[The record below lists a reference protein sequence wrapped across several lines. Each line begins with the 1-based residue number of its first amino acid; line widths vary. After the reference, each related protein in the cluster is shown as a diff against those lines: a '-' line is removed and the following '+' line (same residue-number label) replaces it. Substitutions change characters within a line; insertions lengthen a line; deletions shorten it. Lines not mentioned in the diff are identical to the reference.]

1 MPDMGK
7 RYTVSRD
14 VQKHRKRK
22 YKRRSGVHF
31 MTDDIGSLFARW
43 ALLFALM
50 LGTLIPGV
58 SSAAAQ
64 PAERN
69 RQDRPTPNTT
79 ESASRPRGQPL
90 TEFEKM
96 QLHHR
101 RYSAAANNMA
111 HLFKLLNQ
119 KIQEVSLAAKTVEAK
134 DNSHNRRQLEIRL
147 QQLENAR
154 VAYSVQYLQLQSQMQ
169 NEYRNYAAISNDLK
183 AKYDGPARSRGET
196 GRDTGSA
203 MKAKPDVSKSAKA
216 KSMEDKDTGSDTKAK
231 ESPIEEQFATDSPAR
246 DPRILD
252 LDTKEVRA
260 RREGRSEAGS
270 SGSSLPAPGQ
280 P

>member
-1 MPDMGK
+1 
-7 RYTVSRD
+7 
-14 VQKHRKRK
+14 
-22 YKRRSGVHF
+22 
-31 MTDDIGSLFARW
+31 MTDDIGSVFARR
-43 ALLFALM
+43 AVLFALV
-50 LGTLIPGV
+50 LSTSIPGI

-64 PAERN
+64 QAERN
-69 RQDRPTPNTT
+69 RQDKPITDKA
-79 ESASRPRGQPL
+79 ESVSRPLEPPL
-90 TEFEKM
+90 TEFQKM

-147 QQLENAR
+147 QQLESAR

-183 AKYDGPARSRGET
+183 AKYDRPARSRGESA
-196 GRDTGSA
+196 RDAG
-203 MKAKPDVSKSAKA
+203 SAKA
-216 KSMEDKDTGSDTKAK
+216 RSGGSKPAKAEGMENKDTGSHAK
-231 ESPIEEQFATDSPAR
+231 TEPRIEEQSVSESVAR
-246 DPRILD
+246 DPRVLN
-252 LDTKEVRA
+252 LNTKEVRA
-260 RREGRSEAGS
+260 RREGRSKIEPSES
-270 SGSSLPAPGQ
+270 SQPATEQ

>member
-1 MPDMGK
+1 
-7 RYTVSRD
+7 
-14 VQKHRKRK
+14 
-22 YKRRSGVHF
+22 
-31 MTDDIGSLFARW
+31 MTDDIGSVFARR
-43 ALLFALM
+43 AVLFALVFS
-50 LGTLIPGV
+50 TSIYSV

-64 PAERN
+64 QVERN
-69 RQDRPTPNTT
+69 RQDKPLADSA
-79 ESASRPRGQPL
+79 ESAESVSRSSEPPL
-90 TEFEKM
+90 TEFQKM

-169 NEYRNYAAISNDLK
+169 NEYRNYAGISNDLK
-183 AKYDGPARSRGET
+183 TKYDGPAKSRGEIV
-196 GRDTGSA
+196 RDTGSA

-216 KSMEDKDTGSDTKAK
+216 KSMEDKDTGSNAKASK
-231 ESPIEEQFATDSPAR
+231 FPIEEQFATDSPPR

-260 RREGRSEAGS
+260 RREGRSKIEPS
-270 SGSSLPAPGQ
+270 ENSLPPTEQ

>member
-1 MPDMGK
+1 
-7 RYTVSRD
+7 
-14 VQKHRKRK
+14 
-22 YKRRSGVHF
+22 
-31 MTDDIGSLFARW
+31 MTDDIGSVFARR
-43 ALLFALM
+43 AVLF
-50 LGTLIPGV
+50 TLVFSTLV

-64 PAERN
+64 QAERN
-69 RQDRPTPNTT
+69 RQDRPATNTA

-90 TEFEKM
+90 TGFEKM

-147 QQLENAR
+147 QQLESAR

-169 NEYRNYAAISNDLK
+169 NEYRNYAAISNGLK
-183 AKYDGPARSRGET
+183 AKYDEPTRSRGEIAQ
-196 GRDTGSA
+196 DAGST
-203 MKAKPDVSKSAKA
+203 KASSAVSKSAKA
-216 KSMEDKDTGSDTKAK
+216 RSMEDKDTGSHAKEK
-231 ESPIEEQFATDSPAR
+231 ESPSEEQFATDSPTR
-246 DPRILD
+246 DPRILN

-260 RREGRSEAGS
+260 RREGRSKIEPAEN
-270 SGSSLPAPGQ
+270 SLPLTEQ

>member
-1 MPDMGK
+1 
-7 RYTVSRD
+7 
-14 VQKHRKRK
+14 
-22 YKRRSGVHF
+22 
-31 MTDDIGSLFARW
+31 MTDDIGSLLARW
-43 ALLFALM
+43 ALLLALM

-69 RQDRPTPNTT
+69 RQDRPAPNTT

-183 AKYDGPARSRGET
+183 AKHDGPARSREEIT
-196 GRDTGSA
+196 RDTGSA
-203 MKAKPDVSKSAKA
+203 KVKPDMSKSPKA
-216 KSMEDKDTGSDTKAK
+216 KSMEDKDTGSDAKAK

-260 RREGRSEAGS
+260 RREGRSGTGS

-280 P
+280 R

>member
-1 MPDMGK
+1 
-7 RYTVSRD
+7 
-14 VQKHRKRK
+14 
-22 YKRRSGVHF
+22 
-31 MTDDIGSLFARW
+31 MTDDIGSVFARR
-43 ALLFALM
+43 AVLFALVFS
-50 LGTLIPGV
+50 TSISSV

-64 PAERN
+64 QAERN
-69 RQDRPTPNTT
+69 RQDRPATNTA

-147 QQLENAR
+147 QQLESAR

-183 AKYDGPARSRGET
+183 TKYDGPAKSRGESV
-196 GRDTGSA
+196 RDTGSA
-203 MKAKPDVSKSAKA
+203 KKAKPDVSKSAKA
-216 KSMEDKDTGSDTKAK
+216 KSMEDKDTGSHAKA
-231 ESPIEEQFATDSPAR
+231 EPRIEEQPVAESGAR
-246 DPRILD
+246 DPRVLD

-260 RREGRSEAGS
+260 RREGRSKIEP
-270 SGSSLPAPGQ
+270 SGNSLPVTEQ

>member
-1 MPDMGK
+1 
-7 RYTVSRD
+7 
-14 VQKHRKRK
+14 
-22 YKRRSGVHF
+22 
-31 MTDDIGSLFARW
+31 MTDDIGSLYARW
-43 ALLFALM
+43 ALLFAMM

-58 SSAAAQ
+58 SNAAAQ
-64 PAERN
+64 QAEQN
-69 RQDRPTPNTT
+69 RQDKPTTNTA

-90 TEFEKM
+90 TKFEKM
-96 QLHHR
+96 QLHYR

-147 QQLENAR
+147 QQLESAR
-154 VAYSVQYLQLQSQMQ
+154 VAYSVQFLQLQSQMQ

-183 AKYDGPARSRGET
+183 AKHDGPARSRGEIAP
-196 GRDTGSA
+196 DTGSA
-203 MKAKPDVSKSAKA
+203 KASSEARPDVSKSAKDT
-216 KSMEDKDTGSDTKAK
+216 SMEDKDTESHAKAK
-231 ESPIEEQFATDSPAR
+231 ESSVEEQFATDSRAK

-252 LDTKEVRA
+252 LDTKQVRA
-260 RREGRSEAGS
+260 RREGRSETGS
-270 SGSSLPAPGQ
+270 SGSSLPPTGQ

>member
-1 MPDMGK
+1 
-7 RYTVSRD
+7 
-14 VQKHRKRK
+14 
-22 YKRRSGVHF
+22 
-31 MTDDIGSLFARW
+31 MTDDIGSVFARR
-43 ALLFALM
+43 AVLF
-50 LGTLIPGV
+50 TLVFSTLV

-64 PAERN
+64 QAERN
-69 RQDRPTPNTT
+69 RQDRPATNTA

-90 TEFEKM
+90 TGFEKM

-147 QQLENAR
+147 QQLESAR

-169 NEYRNYAAISNDLK
+169 NEYRNYAAISNGLK
-183 AKYDGPARSRGET
+183 AKYDEPTRSRGEIT
-196 GRDTGSA
+196 RDAGSA
-203 MKAKPDVSKSAKA
+203 KAKPDVSKSAKA
-216 KSMEDKDTGSDTKAK
+216 KSMEDKDTESHAKAK
-231 ESPIEEQFATDSPAR
+231 ESGIEEQPVVESVAK
-246 DPRILD
+246 DPRVLD

-260 RREGRSEAGS
+260 RREGRSETGS
-270 SGSSLPAPGQ
+270 SGSSLPATGQ

>member
-1 MPDMGK
+1 
-7 RYTVSRD
+7 
-14 VQKHRKRK
+14 
-22 YKRRSGVHF
+22 
-31 MTDDIGSLFARW
+31 MTDDIGNVFARR
-43 ALLFALM
+43 AVLFVLVFI
-50 LGTLIPGV
+50 TSISSV

-64 PAERN
+64 QAERN
-69 RQDRPTPNTT
+69 RQDKSITDTAEPV
-79 ESASRPRGQPL
+79 SRPLEQPL
-90 TEFEKM
+90 TEFQKM

-147 QQLENAR
+147 QQLESAR

-183 AKYDGPARSRGET
+183 AKYDSPTRSRG
-196 GRDTGSA
+196 GSA
-203 MKAKPDVSKSAKA
+203 RDAGSAKVRSSGNKPAKA
-216 KSMEDKDTGSDTKAK
+216 KDMEDKDTGSHAKA
-231 ESPIEEQFATDSPAR
+231 EPRIEEQPVADSAAR
-246 DPRILD
+246 DPRVLN

-260 RREGRSEAGS
+260 RREGRSKIEPAES
-270 SGSSLPAPGQ
+270 SQPAAEQ

>member
-1 MPDMGK
+1 
-7 RYTVSRD
+7 
-14 VQKHRKRK
+14 
-22 YKRRSGVHF
+22 
-31 MTDDIGSLFARW
+31 MTDDIGSVFARW
-43 ALLFALM
+43 ALLFAM
-50 LGTLIPGV
+50 ILGALISGV

-64 PAERN
+64 QAEQN
-69 RQDRPTPNTT
+69 RQDKPATNTA

-90 TEFEKM
+90 TKFEKM

-147 QQLENAR
+147 QQLESAR
-154 VAYSVQYLQLQSQMQ
+154 VAYNVQYLQLQSQMQ

-183 AKYDGPARSRGET
+183 AKYDRPARSRGESA
-196 GRDTGSA
+196 RDAGSA
-203 MKAKPDVSKSAKA
+203 KARSTVSKSAKA
-216 KSMEDKDTGSDTKAK
+216 RSMEDKDTEDHAKAK
-231 ESPIEEQFATDSPAR
+231 ESSIEEQPVAESAVR
-246 DPRILD
+246 DPRVLD

-260 RREGRSEAGS
+260 RREGRSKIEPS
-270 SGSSLPAPGQ
+270 ESSLPATEQ

>member
-1 MPDMGK
+1 
-7 RYTVSRD
+7 
-14 VQKHRKRK
+14 
-22 YKRRSGVHF
+22 

-50 LGTLIPGV
+50 LGPLIPGV

-69 RQDRPTPNTT
+69 RQDRPATNTT

-147 QQLENAR
+147 QQLESAR

-183 AKYDGPARSRGET
+183 AKYDGPARSRGEIA
-196 GRDTGSA
+196 RDAGGA
-203 MKAKPDVSKSAKA
+203 KAKLDVSKSAKA
-216 KSMEDKDTGSDTKAK
+216 RSIEDKDTGSHANA
-231 ESPIEEQFATDSPAR
+231 EPRIEEQPVADSPAR
-246 DPRILD
+246 DPRVLD

-260 RREGRSEAGS
+260 RREGRSKIEPS
-270 SGSSLPAPGQ
+270 ESSLPVTEQ

>member
-1 MPDMGK
+1 
-7 RYTVSRD
+7 
-14 VQKHRKRK
+14 
-22 YKRRSGVHF
+22 
-31 MTDDIGSLFARW
+31 
-43 ALLFALM
+43 M

-64 PAERN
+64 PVERN
-69 RQDRPTPNTT
+69 RQDRPATNTT

-96 QLHHR
+96 ELHHR

-147 QQLENAR
+147 QQLESAR

-169 NEYRNYAAISNDLK
+169 NEYRNYAAISNGLK
-183 AKYDGPARSRGET
+183 AKYDEPTRSRGEIA
-196 GRDTGSA
+196 RDADSTKARSA
-203 MKAKPDVSKSAKA
+203 VSKSAKA
-216 KSMEDKDTGSDTKAK
+216 RSMEDKDTGSPAK
-231 ESPIEEQFATDSPAR
+231 GEPRIEEQPVPDSAAR
-246 DPRILD
+246 DPRVLD

-260 RREGRSEAGS
+260 SREGRSKFER
-270 SGSSLPAPGQ
+270 SGNSLPVTELP
-280 P
+280 

>member
-1 MPDMGK
+1 
-7 RYTVSRD
+7 
-14 VQKHRKRK
+14 
-22 YKRRSGVHF
+22 

-50 LGTLIPGV
+50 PGILIPGV

-69 RQDRPTPNTT
+69 RQDRPAPNMT
-79 ESASRPRGQPL
+79 ESASLPREQPL

-147 QQLENAR
+147 QQLESAR
-154 VAYSVQYLQLQSQMQ
+154 VAYGVQYLQLQAQMQ
-169 NEYRNYAAISNDLK
+169 NEYRNYAALSNDLK
-183 AKYDGPARSRGET
+183 AKHDGLARSRGEIA
-196 GRDTGSA
+196 RDTGSA
-203 MKAKPDVSKSAKA
+203 KAKPDVSKSAKA
-216 KSMEDKDTGSDTKAK
+216 KSMEDKDTGGDAKAK
-231 ESPIEEQFATDSPAR
+231 ESPIEEQFAADSPAR

-260 RREGRSEAGS
+260 RREGRSGTGS
-270 SGSSLPAPGQ
+270 SGSSLPALGQ

>member
-1 MPDMGK
+1 
-7 RYTVSRD
+7 
-14 VQKHRKRK
+14 
-22 YKRRSGVHF
+22 
-31 MTDDIGSLFARW
+31 MTDDIGSVFARW
-43 ALLFALM
+43 MVLFALVFS
-50 LGTLIPGV
+50 TSISSI

-64 PAERN
+64 QAERN
-69 RQDRPTPNTT
+69 RQDKPITDKA
-79 ESASRPRGQPL
+79 ESVSRSLEPPL
-90 TEFEKM
+90 TEFQKM

-147 QQLENAR
+147 QQLESAR

-183 AKYDGPARSRGET
+183 AKYDEPTKSRREGAR
-196 GRDTGSA
+196 DAGSA
-203 MKAKPDVSKSAKA
+203 KVKPDVSKSPKA
-216 KSMEDKDTGSDTKAK
+216 KGMEDKDTGSHAKAK
-231 ESPIEEQFATDSPAR
+231 ESRIEEQPVADSVAK
-246 DPRILD
+246 DPHVLD

-260 RREGRSEAGS
+260 RREGRAETGS
-270 SGSSLPAPGQ
+270 SGSSPPAPGQ